1 MVRIDLRT
9 LEIGRH
15 EFNFEPTPEE
25 LGVEPDLLTDIRA
38 DVQLHYDGANAIV
51 TVDASAIAR
60 LTCDRTLVKFD
71 RPLRGHHAV
80 SFSPNEAD
88 ENSEDEVRPLAASD
102 QEIDITDIVR
112 DTLLLAIPIR
122 KLAPGAE
129 DAEIRTSFGESAEE
143 SIVDSRWEALASLKT
158 NADSHGA
165 SDEE

>member
-9 LEIGRH
+9 LEIGGH
-15 EFNFEPTPEE
+15 EFKFEPTPEE

-60 LTCDRTLVKFD
+60 LTCDRTLVNFD
-71 RPLRGHHAV
+71 RPLRGHHTV
-80 SFSPNEAD
+80 LFSPNEAG
-88 ENSEDEVRPLAASD
+88 EDSKNEVRPLAASD

-112 DTLLLAIPIR
+112 DSLLLAIPVR

-129 DAEIRTSFGESAEE
+129 DAEIRTSFGESVEE
-143 SIVDSRWEALASLKT
+143 SIVDPRWEALASLKK

-165 SDEE
+165 SEQE